1 MSGVQVERR
10 CGMVTG
16 ATCRNVGL
24 SWLPAGG
31 RHGTRTWVLSTQNGD
46 TTRRIRLSPNE
57 IGALTD
63 ILRMLADGERATDA
77 QAGQT
82 NERNTR
88 MTIDELIEQLRK
100 FKHDGISGETS
111 VIVDCYDIP
120 DGYRSIAGLE
130 AASRNLDDMP
140 EDLLE
145 NSKSQFFPC
154 VTL

>member
-1 MSGVQVERR
+1 
-10 CGMVTG
+10 
-16 ATCRNVGL
+16 
-24 SWLPAGG
+24 
-31 RHGTRTWVLSTQNGD
+31 
-46 TTRRIRLSPNE
+46 
-57 IGALTD
+57 
-63 ILRMLADGERATDA
+63 
-77 QAGQT
+77 
-82 NERNTR
+82 

-100 FKHDGISGETS
+100 FKYDGISGETP
-111 VIVDCYDIP
+111 VIV